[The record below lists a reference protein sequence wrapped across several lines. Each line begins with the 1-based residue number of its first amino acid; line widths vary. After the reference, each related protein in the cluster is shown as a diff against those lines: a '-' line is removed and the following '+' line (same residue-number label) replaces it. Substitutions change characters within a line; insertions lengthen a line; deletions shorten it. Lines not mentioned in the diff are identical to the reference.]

1 MTNTTTFP
9 GLVSIDPIQ
18 GLIGYVQDVKPYH
31 TKVFETLVEYVYTD
45 YINVSIVD
53 RNVLTINFVEADAL
67 NPTINEDSDLS
78 VPTNITEMFDFFITA
93 PVPTSEPI
101 LSSDL
106 PNGILYFTGDLTSDF
121 SIGDL
126 IVIDNSPL
134 NKFQLLTVGY
144 DTGTNKTAVTLNTL
158 TVAGTTA
165 TIYHTDTT
173 YSFVFSIQSAVIG
186 PIVVTEPVTGTTFNV
201 STFTVPGNA
210 TRAIQAGSIFQA
222 VVTQGATP
230 TVYHAVFVQFF
241 PGFNVDGSRNPPGDT
256 TVIGVELDS
265 VFTDAVISSGFIIPY
280 NITGYDD
287 RYDAPYDGMGGYH
300 IISG

>member
-9 GLVSIDPIQ
+9 GLVTIDPIS
-18 GLIGYVQDVKPYH
+18 GLINYVLDIKPYH

-45 YINVSIVD
+45 YVNVNVVD
-53 RNVLTINFVEADAL
+53 RNVLTIDIVQADAL
-67 NPTINEDSDLS
+67 NPTINEDSNLA
-78 VPTNITEMFDFFITA
+78 VPSIITEMFDFFITA
-93 PVPTSEPI
+93 PVPATETIS
-101 LSSDL
+101 SSDL
-106 PNGILYFTGDLTSDF
+106 PNGIVYFTGNITSDF

-144 DTGTNKTAVTLNTL
+144 DVGTNKTAITLNTL

-173 YSFVFSIQSAVIG
+173 YSFVFPIQSAVVG

-201 STFTVPGNA
+201 STFTVQGNA

-241 PGFNVDGSRNPPGDT
+241 PGFNVNGSRNPPGDK
-256 TVIGVELDS
+256 TVIGVKLDA
-265 VFTDAVISSGFIIPY
+265 VFTDAVINSGFIIPY